1 MINNIQNTF
10 NIQDLEILS
19 GIKAHTIR
27 IWEKRYGL
35 LNPTRLNRGIRA
47 YSILELQKI
56 LNVSLLLKHNY
67 KISELSK
74 LVDVELEKKAR
85 TISLEK
91 INSNYYTNSLIISM
105 FSLDEELFEDVY
117 KENIAKASFR
127 EVFIYTYIPLLKHI
141 GILWQTNGI
150 KPANEHF
157 ISNLIYQKIA
167 LNISE
172 LNIPVNQSKRVNVLF
187 LPEGEIHEI
196 GLLYMLYHLK
206 LTGEKTIYLGR
217 SIPIENLYDIKSQF
231 QEINWI
237 CSFVIDRTEDEKVE
251 FISQMKQLLLHTKNT
266 TNIVGKI
273 WAKQSATYAS
283 KQISFHQ
290 GFDELITD

>member
-91 INSNYYTNSLIISM
+91 INSN
-105 FSLDEELFEDVY
+105 
-117 KENIAKASFR
+117 
-127 EVFIYTYIPLLKHI
+127 
-141 GILWQTNGI
+141 
-150 KPANEHF
+150 
-157 ISNLIYQKIA
+157 
-167 LNISE
+167 
-172 LNIPVNQSKRVNVLF
+172 
-187 LPEGEIHEI
+187 
-196 GLLYMLYHLK
+196 
-206 LTGEKTIYLGR
+206 
-217 SIPIENLYDIKSQF
+217 
-231 QEINWI
+231 
-237 CSFVIDRTEDEKVE
+237 
-251 FISQMKQLLLHTKNT
+251 
-266 TNIVGKI
+266 
-273 WAKQSATYAS
+273 
-283 KQISFHQ
+283 
-290 GFDELITD
+290 